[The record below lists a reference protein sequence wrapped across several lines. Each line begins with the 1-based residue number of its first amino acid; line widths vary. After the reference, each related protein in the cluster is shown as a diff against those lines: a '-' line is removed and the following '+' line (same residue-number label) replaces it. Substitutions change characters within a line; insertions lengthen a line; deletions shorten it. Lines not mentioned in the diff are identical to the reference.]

1 MKFIIFLFF
10 AIFIVINRILFNK
23 ISSYSKSIIKKKYN
37 YDIELFT
44 NKRRRPR
51 SLIQLLREYYLN

>member
-10 AIFIVINRILFNK
+10 ALFIVINRILFNK